1 MLWPLRSTDQPG
13 ACLCSESTLRTLQE
27 ALEEAAKYAC
37 YCETLRAQM
46 EEGTGMLQQLRFGL
60 EYIEEME
67 ADDEAAAAGGEVAA
81 AHRLKREQER
91 TDMAQKHE
99 ELTLELQQ
107 LEARTAALRRRT
119 GGTHG

>member
-1 MLWPLRSTDQPG
+1 VLWPLRSTDQPG

-46 EEGTGMLQQLRFGL
+46 EEGTGMLQQMRFGL

-67 ADDEAAAAGGEVAA
+67 ADHEAAAAGGEVAA

-91 TDMAQKHE
+91 TDAK
-99 ELTLELQQ
+99 LELQQ